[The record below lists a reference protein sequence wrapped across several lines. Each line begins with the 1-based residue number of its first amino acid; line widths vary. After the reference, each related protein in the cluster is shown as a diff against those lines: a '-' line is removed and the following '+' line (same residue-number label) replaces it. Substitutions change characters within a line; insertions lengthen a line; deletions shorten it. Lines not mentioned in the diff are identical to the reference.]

1 MTNRLIDAYFK
12 LYNTSYP
19 ILHERTFRRH
29 REQRRNWPNI
39 EEKSKTCWM
48 AVYNIVL
55 AIGSWILDEES
66 QDLKF
71 FAAAR
76 SWLSARALE
85 SGSLAAVQA
94 FLLMGNY
101 VQKRGMPNTGYN
113 MIGIASRMALGLGM
127 HRDIGQPSQQDTFQ
141 VDRRRLLFWTLFCF
155 DSGLSITTG
164 RPTINIEAFVDTKL
178 PRNVDESMLD
188 LGQVALEEV
197 DYPTAS
203 SAIIAQTKLAMV
215 ANEIHTMFW
224 SIDMP
229 KSESNQDA
237 ALTMEVRLFHWRNS
251 LPRYFTS
258 SEVPEWFLGPR
269 AIVLWKEQ
277 NLRLLLW
284 RSSQRRHGDNGK
296 PVAVLKCN
304 ASAAEAIKDICI
316 FCREHA
322 EQVHTGL
329 NWYATYFL
337 FQALLV
343 LEDSYHQE
351 YATRSGLK
359 HQQASSSFANNT
371 SLGIGLGDDEIW
383 RQAMDQG
390 RKCLKALDNPY
401 STAGRCY
408 QTLDRLSAFRNSGQP
423 VMLET
428 EEHAEGGKG
437 PHQATIGLDSHTQQQ
452 ATGADAASM
461 SDMISPDALYT
472 QWTMSADPS
481 MQLLLDDRQMDGIF
495 RGVQG
500 FPGTL
505 HEDSFDY
512 VEGWSFENDW

>member
-1 MTNRLIDAYFK
+1 
-12 LYNTSYP
+12 
-19 ILHERTFRRH
+19 
-29 REQRRNWPNI
+29 
-39 EEKSKTCWM
+39 
-48 AVYNIVL
+48 
-55 AIGSWILDEES
+55 
-66 QDLKF
+66 
-71 FAAAR
+71 
-76 SWLSARALE
+76 
-85 SGSLAAVQA
+85 
-94 FLLMGNY
+94 
-101 VQKRGMPNTGYN
+101 
-113 MIGIASRMALGLGM
+113 
-127 HRDIGQPSQQDTFQ
+127 
-141 VDRRRLLFWTLFCF
+141 
-155 DSGLSITTG
+155 
-164 RPTINIEAFVDTKL
+164 
-178 PRNVDESMLD
+178 MLD

-215 ANEIHTMFW
+215 ANEIHTMSW
-224 SIDMP
+224 SVDMP

-296 PVAVLKCN
+296 PIAVLKCN